1 MVYFGFKQQILSAM
15 YWKSK
20 QLLKGTLLSVL
31 NSLLSSALH
40 LEHSYF
46 QEFYITAELTPK
58 KMTYQHTFFFFS
70 PIWMIKIF
78 FNIKHHKVIY
88 ACIYICRKKK
98 HGNKVYKLTVKK
110 YDKEWQWWLKC
121 SWYLNLD
128 LTQQI
133 IMAWI
138 GREPSSS
145 YPLLLA
151 GCHSPHQTTRA
162 PCNLALTTFQRN
174 VWHVTFQK

>member
-58 KMTYQHTFFFFS
+58 KMTYQHTFFFF
-70 PIWMIKIF
+70 F
-78 FNIKHHKVIY
+78 FLYLNDQDFFQHQTPQ
-88 ACIYICRKKK
+88 IYICMYMHMQEKKVWK
-98 HGNKVYKLTVKK
+98 QSLQINCKKV
-110 YDKEWQWWLKC
+110 WQR
-121 SWYLNLD
+121 
-128 LTQQI
+128 
-133 IMAWI
+133 MAVV
-138 GREPSSS
+138 
-145 YPLLLA
+145 A
-151 GCHSPHQTTRA
+151 
-162 PCNLALTTFQRN
+162 
-174 VWHVTFQK
+174 